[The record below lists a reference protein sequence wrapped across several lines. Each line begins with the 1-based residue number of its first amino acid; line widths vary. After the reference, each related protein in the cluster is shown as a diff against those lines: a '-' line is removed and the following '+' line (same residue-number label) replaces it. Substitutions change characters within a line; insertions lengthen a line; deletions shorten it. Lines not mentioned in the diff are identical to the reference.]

1 MTMHTFRRRALV
13 PLAGLLGLALVSAP
27 ALTATEQNEK
37 TIYLSVVDKDGKSVR
52 DLATQDVLIRED
64 NQDRDVVSVSMAKE
78 PLAIVLLADTTKSA
92 GSVGM
97 MSRQN
102 TTAGSAE
109 MIQDIRKSLT
119 AFVKSISTANP
130 ESQIELMEF
139 GQAAITVTKM
149 TSNVTDLEKGINRLF
164 PKPDAASVL
173 LEAIVEASKS
183 LSKARTPR
191 RAIVVLNV
199 EPGDEQSRQE
209 ARKMNE
215 ELQKSRAGLW
225 AVSLQVG
232 SIKNEM
238 RGLVLEVLT
247 KNTGGRREFIQA
259 QSAMEVMLT
268 TFADNLT
275 SQYAVTYRR
284 PGNVT
289 RAQVVQVGVMRQGLG
304 LHASIFAPQ

>member
-1 MTMHTFRRRALV
+1 MTIHPFRNRALV
-13 PLAGLLGLALVSAP
+13 PLAGLLGLALVSTP
-27 ALTATEQNEK
+27 ALTASEQNEK

-52 DLATQDVLIRED
+52 DLTTQDVLIRED
-64 NQDRDVVSVSMAKE
+64 NQDRDVVSVSVAKE
-78 PLAIVLLADTTKSA
+78 PLAIVVLADTTKNA

-102 TTAGSAE
+102 TTTGSAE
-109 MIQDIRKSLT
+109 LIQDIRTSLA
-119 AFVKSISTANP
+119 AFVKNISAASP
-130 ESQIELMEF
+130 ESQMELMEF

-183 LSKARTPR
+183 LSKAKTPR
-191 RAIVVLNV
+191 RVIVVLNV

-215 ELQKSRAGLW
+215 ELQRSRAGLW

-232 SIKNEM
+232 ANKNEM

-247 KNTGGRREFIQA
+247 KNTGGRREFIHA
-259 QSAMEVMLT
+259 QSALEVMLS

-284 PGNVT
+284 PGNVA

>member
-1 MTMHTFRRRALV
+1 MLV
-13 PLAGLLGLALVSAP
+13 PLAGVLGLALLSMP

-37 TIYLSVVDKDGKSVR
+37 TIYLSVVDKDGKSVK

-64 NQDRDVVSVSMAKE
+64 NQDREVVSVSVAKE

-97 MSRQN
+97 MSRSN
-102 TTAGSAE
+102 TTTGSSE
-109 MIQDIRKSLT
+109 LIQDIRKSMA
-119 AFVKSISTANP
+119 AFVKTMSTASP
-130 ESQIELMEF
+130 ESQMELMEF

-149 TSNVTDLEKGINRLF
+149 TSNVADLEKGINRLF

-173 LEAIVEASKS
+173 LEAIVEASKL
-183 LSKARTPR
+183 LSKAKTPR

-232 SIKNEM
+232 TIKNET
-238 RGLVLEVLT
+238 RGLVLEALT
-247 KNTGGRREFIQA
+247 KNTGGRREFIHSQA
-259 QSAMEVMLT
+259 ALEVMLS

-289 RAQVVQVGVMRQGLG
+289 QAKIVQVGIMRQGLG